1 MNFLYELQNLRTPFL
16 DKIMS
21 LLTHLGS
28 ELIVIG
34 VLCVLYWCI
43 NKRTAYKLCFSYFIS
58 GLAVQGL
65 KIACRIE
72 RPWIR
77 DSRLYPVEAARE
89 GATGYSF
96 PSGHTQSATG
106 LWATLGFH
114 FKKWWFTLAG
124 VAITALVMFT
134 RMYLGCHTPADV
146 LVSCAITTVVAFA
159 VNYAFDHFK
168 ATKKTNLIILA
179 LIEIISIALVGYTLY
194 VVASGKSSPE
204 LAMDCFKSAGAG
216 IGFGIGWYIEVTYIN
231 FDPKATKTIWGQI
244 LKLVVGIGGA
254 LLLKSGIKAIFGD
267 IIIVNIIRYVLAVLW
282 ITAVFPLII
291 KKFSKE
297 TK

>member
-1 MNFLYELQNLRTPFL
+1 MDFLFNLQNLRNPVL

-21 LLTHLGS
+21 VLTHLGS

-34 VLCVLYWCI
+34 VLCVMYWCI
-43 NKRTAYKLCFSYFIS
+43 NKKTAYKLCFTYFIS

-72 RPWIR
+72 RPWVR
-77 DSRLYPVEAARE
+77 DSRLYPVEAAKE

-96 PSGHTQSATG
+96 PSGHTQSSTG
-106 LWATLGFH
+106 LFASLSFH
-114 FKKWWFTLAG
+114 FRKLWVYIVGFG
-124 VAITALVMFT
+124 IIALVMFT

-146 LVSCAITTVVAFA
+146 LVSFGITTVVAFC
-159 VNYAFDHFK
+159 VNYAFEHFK
-168 ATKKTNLIILA
+168 ATKKTNLIVFA
-179 LIEIISIALVGYTLY
+179 LIEIISIGLIGYTAY
-194 VVASGKSSPE
+194 VVASGKSTTE
-204 LAMDCFKSAGAG
+204 LAMDCFKAAGAG

-244 LKLVVGIGGA
+244 LKLAVGIGVA
-254 LLLKSGIKAIFGD
+254 LLLKSGIKAINPD
-267 IIIVNIIRYVLAVLW
+267 SIAINIIRYVLAVIW
-282 ITAVFPLII
+282 ITGVFPFII

-297 TK
+297 

>member
-1 MNFLYELQNLRTPFL
+1 MDFLYELQTLRTPVL

-28 ELIVIG
+28 EIIVIG
-34 VLCVLYWCI
+34 VLCIMYWCI
-43 NKRTAYKLCFSYFIS
+43 NKRTAYKLCFTYFIS

-77 DSRLYPVEAARE
+77 DSRLHVVDAAKD

-106 LWATLGFH
+106 LSASLAFH
-114 FKKWWFTLAG
+114 FRKIWIYIAAIAFTG
-124 VAITALVMFT
+124 LVMFT

-146 LVSCAITTVVAFA
+146 LVSFGITTVVAFC
-159 VNYAFDHFK
+159 VNYAFEHFASGK
-168 ATKKTNLIILA
+168 RTNIIVFA
-179 LIEIISIALVGYTLY
+179 LIEIISFALLAYSYY
-194 VVASGKSSPE
+194 VVSTGKSTAE

-216 IGFGIGWYIEVTYIN
+216 IGFGIGWYLEVTFIN
-231 FDPKATKTIWGQI
+231 FNPKAVKNIWGHI
-244 LKLVVGIGGA
+244 LKLVVGIGVA

-267 IIIVNIIRYVLAVLW
+267 IIIVNIIRYVLVVVW
-282 ITAVFPLII
+282 ITGAFPFII

-297 TK
+297 